1 MSDPRHRRTPQ
12 HGTVRTERGR
22 WLGLAFLSLGV
33 AMIIVDATIV
43 NVAIPSIIRDLDIT
57 IGTAEWVNTI
67 YALVFAALLITLGRA
82 GDLLGRRRLFIAG
95 VVLFVGASLLAGRAP
110 NGGLLIL
117 ARTVQGIGGATILPA
132 TLSSVNAT
140 FTGRDRAIAFGV
152 WGSVIGGMAAVG
164 PLLGGWLT
172 TAHSWRWA
180 FYINVPIGLA
190 AVLGALRFVPET
202 RDEDVVRGINVPG
215 VVMSVLGFG
224 GLVFGLIEG
233 QTYGWVRPTRPFVA
247 GGWTW
252 PLASVSV
259 VAVAFALAV
268 VMMAAFPAAERRRRA
283 AGRFVLLDVTLFR
296 IRSFAVGNVTA
307 IIVSLGEF
315 GLLFVLPLFLQGV
328 LGYSAFRTGLV
339 FLALATGAFLAG
351 PSAAQLAQR
360 VGPRPVVSLG
370 MALEAAAILGVGLTV
385 SVASTGWT
393 LAPWLLVYG
402 VGVGLATAQLTN
414 VILADVPP
422 RESGQASGVQST
434 SRQVGSALGIAILG
448 TALVVSL
455 SSATSSRL
463 AQVPGLPPA
472 AAEQITTIV
481 RESGGA
487 AIGALRSQPGAEAV
501 VGEIDLAFVAAFR
514 RVAFLASLFVGLGFL
529 ASLALPNRRE
539 AATSAPDA
547 TSLEAVAGQ

>member
-1 MSDPRHRRTPQ
+1 MSGAAPSVSATD
-12 HGTVRTERGR
+12 RGR
-22 WLGLAFLSLGV
+22 WIGLAFLSLGV

-43 NVAIPSIIRDLDIT
+43 NVAIPSIIRDLDIS
-57 IGTAEWVNTI
+57 IATAEWVNTI

-95 VVLFVGASLLAGRAP
+95 VTLFVAASLVAGRAP
-110 NGGLLIL
+110 NGGLLVL

-202 RDEDVVRGINVPG
+202 RDERAGRGADLPG
-215 VVMSVLGFG
+215 IATSVLGFG

-233 QTYGWVRPTRPFVA
+233 QSYGWISPTRPFTVA
-247 GGWTW
+247 AWDW
-252 PLASVSV
+252 PLDGVSV
-259 VAVAFALAV
+259 VLAAFALAV
-268 VMMAAFPAAERRRRA
+268 VMMLTFVVVERRRRA
-283 AGRFVLLDVTLFR
+283 AGRFVLLDFALFR
-296 IRSFAVGNVTA
+296 IRSFALGNVA
-307 IIVSLGEF
+307 AVIVSLGEF

-339 FLALATGAFLAG
+339 FLALASGAFVAG
-351 PSAAQLAQR
+351 PGAAGLAQR
-360 VGPRPVVSLG
+360 FGPRPVVSLG
-370 MALEAAAILGVGLTV
+370 MALEATAILGIGLTT
-385 SVASTGWT
+385 STASTGWS

-402 VGVGLATAQLTN
+402 IGVGLATAQLTN

-434 SRQVGSALGIAILG
+434 ARQVGSALGIAILG

-455 SSATSSRL
+455 SSATTRRL
-463 AQVPGLPPA
+463 ADVQGLPPA
-472 AAEQITTIV
+472 AAAQITTIV
-481 RESGGA
+481 RESGGT
-487 AIGALRSQPGAEAV
+487 AIAALRTQPGAEAV
-501 VGEIDLAFVAAFR
+501 VTEVDLAFVEAFR
-514 RVAFLASLFVGLGFL
+514 RVAFLASVFVALGFL
-529 ASLALPNRRE
+529 ASLALPNEHQADAPRAPTDRADVV
-539 AATSAPDA
+539 AAP
-547 TSLEAVAGQ
+547 